1 MNIPFYFTR
10 VGQAAKKF
18 ARDRADWY
26 EYLADITEDTQG
38 RRTFLSILDAD
49 AQRYGKSAR
58 GILSGYW
65 AHRIV
70 ETGDLGRTLHQTL
83 PPREVAE
90 FVSLQAQ
97 GQGVFADG
105 LRDMAA
111 VVRLTA
117 KLKVILVSTLAV
129 AALMLILVWS
139 MLMVGIPYFTAPM
152 FLDAMP
158 DIRMELLN
166 PSTQSF
172 FDMAQWIREKGTRL
186 WLASVTL
193 GVAIYLSFP
202 YMDNGLRRWLDKW
215 GPYRLYRDVQAIA
228 VVSTTATAVKPRA
241 GKVMQIRQAI
251 ELQLPGASRWL
262 MRRLHAIQN
271 RLDDAKKGAEIFD
284 VGLLD
289 REIYWYLEDLNN
301 TLGLDT
307 ALQMTRARMETTIL
321 KRVEGRAKVLRWLAL
336 LGAVAIMISLFIWH
350 QGVILDMRNAIM
362 IDATS

>member
-1 MNIPFYFTR
+1 MKIPFYFTR

-18 ARDRADWY
+18 SRDRADWY

-38 RRTFLSILDAD
+38 RRTFLSILEAD

-70 ETGDLGRTLHQTL
+70 ETGELGRTLHRTL
-83 PPREVAE
+83 PAREVAE
-90 FVSLQAQ
+90 FVSLQTQ

-117 KLKVILVSTLAV
+117 KLKTILVSTMAV
-129 AALMLILVWS
+129 AALMLLLAWG
-139 MLMVGIPYFTAPM
+139 MVMIGVPYFTAPM
-152 FLDAMP
+152 LMDAMP
-158 DIRMELLN
+158 DIRVELLT
-166 PSTQSF
+166 PSTQAF
-172 FDMAQWIREKGTRL
+172 FDMAQWIRDKGVRL
-186 WLASVTL
+186 WLISAAL
-193 GVAIYLSFP
+193 GVTIYLTFP
-202 YMDNGLRRWLDKW
+202 YMDNTLRRWLDNW

-228 VVSTTATAVKPRA
+228 VISTAATAVKPRA
-241 GKVMQIRQAI
+241 GKVIQIRHAI
-251 ELQLPGASRWL
+251 ELQIPGSSRWL
-262 MRRLHAIQN
+262 TRRLQAIQY

-289 REIYWYLEDLNN
+289 REIYWYLEDLTN
-301 TLGLDT
+301 TRGPDA
-307 ALQMTRARMETTIL
+307 ALQMTRSRMETTIL
-321 KRVEGRAKVLRWLAL
+321 RRLEGRAKLLRWIAL
-336 LGAVAIMISLFIWH
+336 LGAVAVMIALFIWH
-350 QGVILDMRNAIM
+350 QSVILDMRNAIM